1 MNPFLF
7 GFSEYQTV
15 CSKKLHKKC
24 NEGKSGGGGGGREK
38 EKNMSIHQNN
48 VEISFFFK

>member
-1 MNPFLF
+1 MNPLLL

-24 NEGKSGGGGGGREK
+24 NEGKSGGRAGREK
-38 EKNMSIHQNN
+38 RKICQCCVKLHST
-48 VEISFFFK
+48 K

>member
-1 MNPFLF
+1 MNPSLL

-24 NEGKSGGGGGGREK
+24 NEGKSGGRERK
-38 EKNMSIHQNN
+38 EKHMSMLC
-48 VEISFFFK
+48 